1 MKLGDVAEKE
11 IDCFSRKIR
20 EIGAQKNERNILFSR
35 KIREIERCKKKM
47 VTYIHGKFV
56 KLGDVAEKEIDCFSR
71 KIREFGCCRKTS
83 IECSHGKCMK
93 FAGDVAEKK
102 ERKK

>member
-35 KIREIERCKKKM
+35 KIREIGAR
-47 VTYIHGKFV
+47 T
-56 KLGDVAEKEIDCFSR
+56 EK
-71 KIREFGCCRKTS
+71 
-83 IECSHGKCMK
+83 
-93 FAGDVAEKK
+93 
-102 ERKK
+102 RKKYIVFTENS